1 MKPPG
6 SSESG
11 VRKGEVY
18 TPAEAVLDGELIPWV
33 VCGVYIPVL
42 LKYFDST
49 NNMILWHDVI
59 D

>member
-11 VRKGEVY
+11 DRKGEVY
-18 TPAEAVLDGELIPWV
+18 PPAEAALDGELIPWV

-42 LKYFDST
+42 LNYFDSA
-49 NNMILWHDVI
+49 NIMILWHGVI